1 MVDERY
7 TRKSACMESSS
18 VALLAIAI
26 AVCKLVKCYEV
37 KHIFILLS
45 DLFTLL

>member
-7 TRKSACMESSS
+7 TRKSACMESS

-26 AVCKLVKCYEV
+26 AVCKLVKCNEV

-45 DLFTLL
+45 DLLLS